1 VYFLSLLLLLHKALF
16 APSADVTPFAF
27 IAGLTGFGIV
37 QFTYFLG
44 RSHYNNLYHIC
55 LPLVFITT
63 YWFLAMQRSPRHIP
77 PLFAR
82 AVTYCF
88 CVVTFTLLAQA
99 ASDFIL
105 KWPRSPLHA
114 LLPTAPVEP
123 LPWTVAPSQAE
134 VSDAL
139 ALIERHAADSTRIA
153 LFLAPDL
160 TTETLLL
167 SQKTHVFPLSNPIQD
182 NLLPSTRARALQF
195 DHSMQEGDYLF
206 ITRNGSSLNRIQRE
220 ILDKLRRGINDKLQQ
235 QQYGLH
241 TDSTEHVY
249 AISLFVSRSAD
260 SQ

>member
-1 VYFLSLLLLLHKALF
+1 
-16 APSADVTPFAF
+16 
-27 IAGLTGFGIV
+27 
-37 QFTYFLG
+37 
-44 RSHYNNLYHIC
+44 
-55 LPLVFITT
+55 
-63 YWFLAMQRSPRHIP
+63 
-77 PLFAR
+77 
-82 AVTYCF
+82 
-88 CVVTFTLLAQA
+88 
-99 ASDFIL
+99 
-105 KWPRSPLHA
+105 
-114 LLPTAPVEP
+114 
-123 LPWTVAPSQAE
+123 

-182 NLLPSTRARALQF
+182 NLLPSARARALQF